1 MKKSSIFIGLLAC
14 TFLCACGGQE
24 QAQESTATQETT
36 IQKTSEKATEATTE
50 KKTTQPTTKAEA
62 IPAYMG
68 KVTQQYDSANK
79 QHIFSGNFK
88 IKIRMLL
95 NLKLQ

>member
-50 KKTTQPTTKAEA
+50 NGIVKKCAVGEYPKSWIGRSQAA
-62 IPAYMG
+62 W
-68 KVTQQYDSANK
+68 
-79 QHIFSGNFK
+79 
-88 IKIRMLL
+88 
-95 NLKLQ
+95 